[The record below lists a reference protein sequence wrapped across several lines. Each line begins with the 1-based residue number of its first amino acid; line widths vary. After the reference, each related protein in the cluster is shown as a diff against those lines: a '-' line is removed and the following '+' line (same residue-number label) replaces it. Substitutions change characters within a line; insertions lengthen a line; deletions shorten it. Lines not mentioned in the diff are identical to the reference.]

1 MELLELTPSSPVES
15 IVKRIVKGIEPESVL
30 SGESVPMLLI
40 YIMPGRY
47 GRNHLVYEGKFCL
60 DIFAPSSADARLIAE
75 RAFRLFH
82 DENLRQASLNTFRCT
97 LAYDTDFST
106 GITGVKGYKAIY
118 DVDYIR
124 MN

>member
-1 MELLELTPSSPVES
+1 MSQKLIDAVANILIQDNEFMELLELTPSSPVES

-30 SGESVPMLLI
+30 TGDSVPLLLI

-75 RAFRLFH
+75 RAFRLF
-82 DENLRQASLNTFRCT
+82 
-97 LAYDTDFST
+97 
-106 GITGVKGYKAIY
+106 
-118 DVDYIR
+118 
-124 MN
+124 